1 MNRKLTNRILV
12 IFIVLLSMVVVFG
25 QVSIA
30 ASNGGRTASDFLL
43 IGLGAGATGMGGAYS
58 AVAEGAIASYWNP
71 AGLTALQGGEVVLG
85 HYALY
90 QDITLEH
97 GTAAYQVGDRTTVAA
112 SLTFLNYGQ
121 IDGYDVYGNTTG
133 DITAYD
139 WTGGVSVGYLVNDD
153 ISVGITGKYISQ
165 NLDDISAS
173 AFAADI
179 GAKYHFDKFTVA
191 AAFAN
196 LGSDMV
202 FESVSEKLPTLFRV
216 GLAIDPFGQKFRT
229 SVDVEKRFYGQL
241 VIRNGFE
248 VSFDEQYF
256 VRTGYN
262 YFPQQEERSFGH
274 GLFMGVGARFSQAEF
289 NYAFTPKDHYT
300 SESLHRLSLALRF
313 GQ

>member
-1 MNRKLTNRILV
+1 MNRTLINRILV
-12 IFIVLLSMVVVFG
+12 GFSALVIIVATFG

-71 AGLTALQGGEVVLG
+71 AGLTALRGGEVVLG

-97 GTAAYQVGDRTTVAA
+97 GTAAYQVDDRTTVAA
-112 SLTFLNYGQ
+112 SVTFLNYGQ

-133 DITAYD
+133 DVIAYD
-139 WTGGVSVGYLVNDD
+139 WTGGVSMGYVFTDD
-153 ISVGITGKYISQ
+153 ISVGVTGKYISQ
-165 NLDDISAS
+165 NLDDIRAS
-173 AFAADI
+173 AFAVDI
-179 GAKYHFDKFTVA
+179 GAKYQFDKFAVA

-202 FESVSEKLPTLFRV
+202 FESVHERLPTLFRV
-216 GLAIDPFGQKFRT
+216 GLAIDPFGQLFRT

-248 VSFDEQYF
+248 VSFDQQYF

-262 YFPQQEERSFGH
+262 YFPQQEQRSFGH
-274 GLFMGVGARFSQAEF
+274 GLFMGVGARFNQAEF

-300 SESLHRLSLALRF
+300 SESLHRLSLALKF
-313 GQ
+313 GR